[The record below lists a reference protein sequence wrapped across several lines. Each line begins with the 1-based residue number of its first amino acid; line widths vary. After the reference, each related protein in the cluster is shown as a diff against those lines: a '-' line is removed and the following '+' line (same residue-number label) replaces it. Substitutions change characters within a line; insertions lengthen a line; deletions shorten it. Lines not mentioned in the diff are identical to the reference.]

1 MTPADNSSTP
11 LRIIGTPVLKD
22 GSYILNEFAILGREC
37 GWICPECNNEVRICP
52 SEAGEHTFTCD
63 SCNTRFIVR
72 VDAEADTFLPSKR
85 HKAAVK
91 QEQSNA
97 CIGYAEREQARPQVK
112 PARGM
117 LITPVVAPEASE
129 GEKTVVSNSQPVTP
143 TVRESAGF
151 LQWGGMFSRKKYTLH
166 EGANIIGRK
175 DKRTPSDLEIE
186 DPEMS
191 RRSVRIDVIP
201 ESNGNLVYTLTI
213 LKSLNPIKI
222 NGKAMDEGISLKLR
236 NNDTIVMG
244 KTTLTFKMAK

>member
-1 MTPADNSSTP
+1 M
-11 LRIIGTPVLKD
+11 LKD

-52 SEAGEHTFTCD
+52 SEAGEHTFTCG

-85 HKAAVK
+85 PKA
-91 QEQSNA
+91 
-97 CIGYAEREQARPQVK
+97 
-112 PARGM
+112 ARGM

-244 KTTLTFKMAK
+244 KTTLTFKTAK

>member
-1 MTPADNSSTP
+1 MTAADNSSTP
-11 LRIIGTPVLKD
+11 LRIIGTPVQKD
-22 GSYILNEFAILGREC
+22 GSYVLNEFAILGREC

-63 SCNTRFIVR
+63 SCNTRFTVR

-85 HKAAVK
+85 
-91 QEQSNA
+91 
-97 CIGYAEREQARPQVK
+97 PK

-117 LITPVVAPEASE
+117 LITPVIVSEVSE
-129 GEKTVVSNSQPVTP
+129 GEKTVISNSQPVTP